1 MAAPVNAVT
10 DTVLVV
16 VVAATEL
23 ALLVVEEAEM
33 LLLAGVGTDFVVE
46 RAWVWEEDALGEELV
61 ALTEVEEGLDEDVE
75 YTGAIVEVDAG
86 VADSEVNN
94 VAVASGKVKL
104 RRLAQLEGVSDLYS
118 LDIFNIIKQR
128 QHELT
133 SLQQ

>member
-33 LLLAGVGTDFVVE
+33 LLLAEVGTDFVVE
-46 RAWVWEEDALGEELV
+46 RAWAWEEDALGDELV
-61 ALTEVEEGLDEDVE
+61 ALIEVEEGLDEDVE
-75 YTGAIVEVDAG
+75 YTGAIVEVDTG
-86 VADSEVNN
+86 VADSEVND

-104 RRLAQLEGVSDLYS
+104 RRLAQLGGVSDLYS
-118 LDIFNIIKQR
+118 LDIFNIIKLR